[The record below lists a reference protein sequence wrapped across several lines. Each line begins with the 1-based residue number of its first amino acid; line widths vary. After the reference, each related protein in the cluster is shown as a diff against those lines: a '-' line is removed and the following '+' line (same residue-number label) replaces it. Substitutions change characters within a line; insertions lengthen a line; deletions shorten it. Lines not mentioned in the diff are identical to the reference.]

1 MAFQKHDKKQDK
13 KQENKRVEYIKL
25 SDVQG
30 SASYCKTGEMWLKSG
45 KYPAPGISIPISDD
59 QTLFDWVRHITLE
72 DVTLIVATRK
82 GSDGKEYPE
91 LTIRGG
97 DASDLPF

>member
-1 MAFQKHDKKQDK
+1 MAFAKKDKKDK
-13 KQENKRVEYIKL
+13 KKIEYIKL
-25 SDVQG
+25 SDAQG
-30 SASYCKTGEMWLKSG
+30 GASYCEETVMWLKSG
-45 KYPAPGISIPISDD
+45 KYPAPGINIPINAD
-59 QTLFDWVRHITLE
+59 QTLSDWVRHITLE
-72 DVTLIVATRK
+72 DVTLIVTTRK

>member
-13 KQENKRVEYIKL
+13 KKVEYIKL
-25 SDVQG
+25 SDAQG
-30 SASYCKTGEMWLKSG
+30 GASYCESSEMWLKSG
-45 KYPAPGISIPISDD
+45 KYPAPGISIPISGD
-59 QTLFDWVRHITLE
+59 QTLSDWVRHITLE
-72 DVTLIVATRK
+72 DVTLIVDTRK

>member
-1 MAFQKHDKKQDK
+1 MAFKKQDK
-13 KQENKRVEYIKL
+13 KKIEYIKL
-25 SDVQG
+25 ADAEG
-30 SASYCKTGEMWLKSG
+30 GESYCEKGDMWLKSG
-45 KYPAPGISIPISDD
+45 KYPAPAISIPISEE
-59 QTLFDWVRHITLE
+59 QTLSDWVRHISLE

-97 DASDLPF
+97 DKSDVPF

>member
-1 MAFQKHDKKQDK
+1 MAFQKQDKKQDK
-13 KQENKRVEYIKL
+13 KQNKKVEYIKL
-25 SDVQG
+25 SDAQG
-30 SASYCKTGEMWLKSG
+30 GACYCKTGEMWLKSG
-45 KYPAPGISIPISDD
+45 KYPAPGVSIPISED
-59 QTLFDWVRHITLE
+59 QTLSDWMRHITLE
-72 DVTLIVATRK
+72 DVTLIVTTCK